1 MKNLT
6 FETAL
11 EKLETIIKELE
22 NGETPLEDAIKKYT
36 EAMNL
41 VKLCEEKLDKA
52 TKQVNKI
59 VNEDGSVKDFKEAE
73 EKE

>member
-59 VNEDGSVKDFKEAE
+59 VNEDGSVKDFKETE